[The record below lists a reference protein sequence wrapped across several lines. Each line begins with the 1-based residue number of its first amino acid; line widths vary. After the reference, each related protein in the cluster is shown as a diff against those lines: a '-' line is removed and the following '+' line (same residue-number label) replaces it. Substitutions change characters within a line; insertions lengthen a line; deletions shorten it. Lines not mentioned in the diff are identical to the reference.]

1 MVDTVTA
8 KLSLIKPEIG
18 ASSNTW
24 GNKINANMDII
35 DNKVVRQT
43 AQWTITPGDDT
54 PSSSGGPLTITRY
67 DNTGVR
73 IDDPIAINRQT
84 GAITFTGAHIFNQ
97 AVTFAAGLI
106 AAFTNFA
113 YGAAPATPAAGNA
126 RLFVDTNGNPAFVRS
141 DGTVQYLGIP
151 PGTIAYTGGT
161 AADNGWALCNGQAI
175 SRTLYPALFARFG
188 GQFGSGDGTT
198 TFNLPDIRGRVIAHV
213 DGGAGRLTSSYF
225 GAAGIL
231 GAVGGTEGLS
241 LTLAQLPTG
250 ITASATNAITVYPAG
265 NAAFNVPYG
274 SASWGNDIVTGIGGT
289 GAFYL
294 PYNTSGVGNIS
305 SFSANNT
312 ISVTSNNTSGS
323 AHANVQHTIV
333 LNAQVKLG

>member
-35 DNKVVRQT
+35 DNKMVRQT

-73 IDDPIAINRQT
+73 IDDPIVVNRQT
-84 GAITFTGAHIFNQ
+84 GAVAFSQVANF
-97 AVTFAAGLI
+97 VAGL
-106 AAFTNFA
+106 FTSFINYA
-113 YGAAPATPAAGNA
+113 YTSVPATPAAGNIKI
-126 RLFVDTNGNPAFVRS
+126 FVDTNGNPAFVRS
-141 DGTVQYLGIP
+141 DGTVQYLGVP

-250 ITASATNAITVYPAG
+250 ITASATNAITVYPG
-265 NAAFNVPYG
+265 GDSNFKVPYG
-274 SASWGNDIVTGIGGT
+274 SPLTWGNDIVTGIGVT
-289 GAFYL
+289 GSFYL